1 MNNNDVKNQQVQSVP
16 LAIVGIGCMFP
27 DAENSGAFWTNIKT
41 GKDSIT
47 DVPASHWQ
55 ADDYYNQ
62 DPKAADKVYAKMGG
76 FLSPVQFNPMDYG
89 ILPNALEAID
99 TSQLLSLL
107 TVEQAL
113 QDSGYLKD
121 REFDRDRVSVV
132 LGVTGALELVIPL
145 GARLGHPRWKEALA
159 DAGVPD
165 EVAADVLA
173 RISDSYVPWQENSFP
188 GLLGNVVAGRIS
200 KHFNLGGTNCVV
212 DAACGSSLSALNLA
226 ALELAAGRT
235 DMVITGGVDTFN
247 DIFMYTCFSKTPALS
262 PSGHA
267 RPYSADSDGTTLGE
281 GLGVV
286 VLKRLADAERDG
298 DKIYAVVKGVG
309 SSSDGK
315 GSAIYEPDAKGQAKA
330 LRRAYA
336 QAEVDPRT
344 VGLIEGHGTGTRVGD
359 AIEVSAIQEVFGPAD
374 TPWCALGSV
383 KSQIGHTKAAAG
395 SAGLIKA
402 ALALYH
408 KVLPPTIKVSEPH
421 ESLLNDTSPLYV
433 NTECRPWPAADHPRR
448 AGISA
453 LGFGG
458 SNFHCLLEE
467 HDANKQVV
475 DWSGDVQILP
485 FSGHDVASIKNAVQ
499 SFPATGSWHSIRVA
513 ADSLRQR
520 FDCRAEKRLVLV
532 IDRSMTD
539 IKGQLQNVINLLERN
554 QDKDQWDMPDG
565 TCFSGRPLNGKV
577 AVLFPG
583 QGAQYPGM
591 LKDLALAF
599 PQFFEVLNTADQC
612 FSGSDQPQGAL
623 AQLLYPRPAFY
634 TNAGQDAINALQKT
648 EHAQP
653 ALGTVSLGA
662 LRVLQVLGLEAEGF
676 AGHSYGE
683 LTALCAAGVISSE
696 DLFKLSKL
704 RGQLMAA
711 GEGDRG
717 SMLAVSAPLADIEN
731 LLKAENLNLVL
742 ANRNTP
748 GQGVLSGA
756 TGEIKKA
763 VELLKSRGIT
773 CKELTVSAA
782 FHSSLVADAASPFAE
797 ELKQTSFNQAQAK
810 VFSNTSGEAYPEAP
824 DDMVELLSRQLP
836 SPVDFVKEVHSM
848 YADGAR
854 YFVEIGP
861 GGRLTGMVKA
871 ILDGEDFE
879 AVALDSSNGRRPAM
893 QDLARLLARLS
904 ALGFSLELSQWDRG
918 YAARYATDEKKKPG
932 LVVELC
938 GANYFKKPAKRPARP
953 QQAVAA
959 PVAKPEAGS
968 IAQAAVS
975 KNNAQPVASVT
986 QAAVSGPQAV
996 KPVINNASLQE
1007 ALRMTTESMQALQSL
1022 QDQTA
1027 KLHQQF
1033 LSGQQSATQSFM
1045 QLIQQQQ
1052 TLLQGG
1058 GATAKVTAVIPEPAP
1073 VAVQAVPPTPAV
1085 EPTPV
1090 EAPSEPVMTSVA
1102 TSAPASVAPVAAVSV
1117 APQLLAII
1125 AEKTGY
1131 PQEMLELDMALDSD
1145 LGIDSIKRVEILSS
1159 LQEKLPQ
1166 APVIKPEDLGRLQTL
1181 GQIVQYIEQEMP
1193 ESNASQSTDMASHST
1208 VDRAGIESTLLGV
1221 IAEKTGYPVEML
1233 ELGMALDSDLGIDSI
1248 KRVEILSA
1256 LQEQMP
1262 ELPAVKPEDL
1272 GVLQT
1277 LGQIVEHLCAN
1288 APAAE
1293 VVTSDSSNGVDRQ
1306 VVTST
1311 LLGVIAEKTGY
1322 PVEMLELD
1330 MALDSD
1336 LGIDSIKRVEIL
1348 SALQE
1353 QLPGLPAV
1361 KPEDLG
1367 VLQTLGQIVEHLC
1380 AGVAVGTATVAGA
1393 AAGVDKGMI
1402 TSTLLAIIADKTG
1415 YPVDMLELG
1424 MALDSDLGIDSI
1436 KRVEILSAL
1445 QEQLPHLPA
1454 VKPEDLGVLQTLG
1467 QIVDH
1472 LCAGQA
1478 DGPQGQNP
1486 SGNGPLSRSE
1496 VTATLLA
1503 VIADK
1508 TGYPVDML
1516 ELGMALDTD
1525 LGIDSIKRV
1534 EILSALQEQM
1544 PELPAVKPEDLGV
1557 LQTLGQIVDH
1567 LCAGK
1572 QAPVPAESP
1581 QLGAVPRDQVAETL
1595 LAVIADKTGYP
1606 VEMLELGMAL
1616 DTDLGIDS
1624 IKRVEILSALQEQ
1637 LPGVPAIKPEHLG
1650 TLQTVAQIVDF
1661 LSSVSGNDQPE
1672 EQESEHAA
1680 VTGKGIKRQYLAAVT
1695 LPKGREKKDFQ
1706 FAPGSQI
1713 WITDDGSALSDAIC
1727 QQLTAHQLIPRKINV
1742 SQLEDL
1748 EVPHYLSGLVLLA
1761 PLKGTT
1767 DAFLK
1772 HSFSLLQKT
1781 LPALDAAAGQGGAVL
1796 TTVSRING
1804 SFGVENGRQIG
1815 DSLSGGLAGLC
1826 KTAALEW
1833 PALHCKALD
1842 IAVGMEIQPTAE
1854 NIAQEMFSGGPIE
1867 VGVTT
1872 QGLKSLELVTEA
1884 LGDIEPSLPIQ
1895 DDDLIVISGGARG
1908 VTAEVAI
1915 ALARA
1920 SKATLL
1926 LLGRSQMPGD
1936 EPAWLASLNDE
1947 AAIKKAIIA
1956 NADQPLKPKDV
1967 ATAYQR
1973 ICAERE
1979 IRSTLD
1985 RILRAGGTPLYRSV
1999 DLRNSNAC
2007 KSVIAEVSA
2016 QYGPVRGLVHGAGVL
2031 ADKLILEKTLDQ
2043 FDYVYDTKITG
2054 LRNLFEVVDPRQL
2067 KFIALF
2073 SSSTGRF
2080 GRIGQVDYA
2089 VANEVLNKFAAE
2101 QAEELNNCRIVSL
2114 NWGPW
2119 DGGMVTP
2126 ELKKV
2131 FAREG
2136 IDVID
2141 LEAGA
2146 NYLVQE
2152 LSNASGP
2159 VELVISGCD
2168 ENEQIVP
2175 EKTDAQTNLY
2185 VSKAFDLELSIDQFP
2200 FMTSHVI
2207 DGKAVLPM
2215 AVIVEWLA
2223 HGAIHNNPG
2232 LRFQGFNDLRVLK
2245 GVILDADS
2253 NYTIQVMTGKAIK
2266 SDGVHIIP
2274 VEISG
2279 ILPGGRTVP
2288 HARARIQLAQGLPAA
2303 QSPMA
2308 KQDLAAYRHS
2318 AEEVYH
2324 IDQLFHGRDFQGI
2337 KQVGGCSAQGIT
2349 IMAAAAPR
2357 PAEWIAQPLRSSWF
2371 ADPLILDSSFQS
2383 LILWSFDQYQ
2393 AGSLP
2398 VFAAR
2403 YRQYRDQFPE
2413 QGVEIRVKVTEQSNH
2428 SAHACIDF
2436 VDPRDE
2442 TLVARMDNYECVIDP
2457 SLNKT
2462 FQRNKLTGVA

>member
-1 MNNNDVKNQQVQSVP
+1 MNNNEVKNQQGQSVP
-16 LAIVGIGCMFP
+16 LAIVGVGCMFP
-27 DAENSGAFWTNIKT
+27 DAKDTGTFWTNIKT
-41 GKDSIT
+41 GKDSIRE
-47 DVPASHWQ
+47 VPSSHWNSE
-55 ADDYYNQ
+55 DYFNQ
-62 DPKAADKVYAKMGG
+62 DPKAADRVYAKMGG
-76 FLSPVQFNPMDYG
+76 FLSPVEFNPMDYG

-113 QDSGYLKD
+113 KDSGYLAE
-121 REFDRDRVSVV
+121 REFDRDRVSVI

-159 DAGVPD
+159 DAGVPA
-165 EVAADVLA
+165 EVAEDVLQ

-286 VLKRLADAERDG
+286 VLKRLADAEQAG
-298 DKIYAVVKGVG
+298 DKIYAVIKGVG
-309 SSSDGK
+309 ASSDGK

-330 LRRAYA
+330 LRRAYE
-336 QAEVDPRT
+336 QAGIEPQT

-359 AIEVSAIQEVFGPAD
+359 AIEVSAIQEVFGPAEK
-374 TPWCALGSV
+374 PWCALGSV

-408 KVLPPTIKVSEPH
+408 KILPPTIKVSEPH
-421 ESLLNDTSPLYV
+421 ESLLGETSPLYV

-467 HDANKQVV
+467 HLSEKQVI
-475 DWSGDVQILP
+475 DWNGDVQVLP
-485 FSGHDVASIKNAVQ
+485 FSGPDIASLKAAVQ
-499 SFPATGSWHSIRVA
+499 AFPASSSWHEVRIA
-513 ADSLRQR
+513 ADNLRQG
-520 FDCRAEKRLVLV
+520 FDRLGAKRLVV
-532 IDRSMTD
+532 IIDSSMPD
-539 IKGQLQNVINLLERN
+539 VSGHLQNVVKLLERN
-554 QDKDQWDMPDG
+554 QDKEQWDMPDG
-565 TCFSGRPLNGKV
+565 TCFSGQPLNGEV

-591 LKDLALAF
+591 LKDLALTF
-599 PQFFEVLNTADQC
+599 PKFFAVLNAADRC
-612 FSGSDQPQGAL
+612 FSGAGEEHGVL
-623 AQLLYPRPAFY
+623 AQILYPRPAFSEQAAL
-634 TNAGQDAINALQKT
+634 NASAALQQT
-648 EHAQP
+648 ENAQP

-662 LRVLQVLGLEAEGF
+662 LKVLQDMGLTADAY

-683 LTALCAAGVISSE
+683 LTALCAAGVISNE

-711 GEGDRG
+711 GDGDRG
-717 SMLAVSAPLADIEN
+717 SMLAVSAPLAEIED
-731 LLKAENLNLVL
+731 LLKTENLNLVL

-756 TGEIKKA
+756 TAEIKKA
-763 VELLKSRGIT
+763 GELLKSRNIT
-773 CKELTVSAA
+773 CKQLTVSAA
-782 FHSSLVADAASPFAE
+782 FHSSLVADAASPFAAE
-797 ELKQTSFNQAQAK
+797 IQQTPFAEPQAK
-810 VFSNTSGEAYPEAP
+810 VFSNTSGEVYPDSPEA
-824 DDMVELLSRQLP
+824 MVDLLSRQLP
-836 SPVDFVKEVHSM
+836 SPVDFVKEIHSM
-848 YADGAR
+848 YAAGAR

-861 GGRLTGMVKA
+861 GARLTGMVKA
-871 ILDGEDFE
+871 ILDGETFD
-879 AVALDSSNGRRPAM
+879 AVALDSSNGKRSAI
-893 QDLARLLARLS
+893 QDLARLLAKLA
-904 ALGFSLELSQWDRG
+904 ALGIKLELGNWDAG
-918 YAARYATDEKKKPG
+918 YAARFATEGKKKPG

-953 QQAVAA
+953 QQAVVAPAMKDVPKPVAAQTSPPKAPVPVA
-959 PVAKPEAGS
+959 PVAKSAIS
-968 IAQAAVS
+968 
-975 KNNAQPVASVT
+975 
-986 QAAVSGPQAV
+986 
-996 KPVINNASLQE
+996 NASLQD

-1033 LSGQQSATQSFM
+1033 LAGQQSATQSFM

-1052 TLLQGG
+1052 ALLQGNAPVNSAAAPVVNAAVP
-1058 GATAKVTAVIPEPAP
+1058 ATAP
-1073 VAVQAVPPTPAV
+1073 AVPQG
-1085 EPTPV
+1085 
-1090 EAPSEPVMTSVA
+1090 
-1102 TSAPASVAPVAAVSV
+1102 APASVVAAPRVIAVESQPPVPSVSVAPVFPPAISV

-1131 PQEMLELDMALDSD
+1131 PVEMLELDMALDSD
-1145 LGIDSIKRVEILSS
+1145 LGIDSIKRVEILSA
-1159 LQEKLPQ
+1159 LQENLPQ

-1181 GQIVQYIEQEMP
+1181 GQIVQHIEQEMP
-1193 ESNASQSTDMASHST
+1193 AEGTVAVAPAGAGSS
-1208 VDRAGIESTLLGV
+1208 VDRAAISATLLGV
-1221 IAEKTGYPVEML
+1221 IADKTGYPVDML

-1277 LGQIVEHLCAN
+1277 LGQIVDHLCAN
-1288 APAAE
+1288 APVATAAPSNSSVGPDPG
-1293 VVTSDSSNGVDRQ
+1293 VVA
-1306 VVTST
+1306 ST

-1322 PVEMLELD
+1322 PAEMLELE

-1353 QLPGLPAV
+1353 KMP
-1361 KPEDLG
+1361 D
-1367 VLQTLGQIVEHLC
+1367 
-1380 AGVAVGTATVAGA
+1380 
-1393 AAGVDKGMI
+1393 
-1402 TSTLLAIIADKTG
+1402 
-1415 YPVDMLELG
+1415 
-1424 MALDSDLGIDSI
+1424 
-1436 KRVEILSAL
+1436 
-1445 QEQLPHLPA
+1445 LPA

-1472 LCAGQA
+1472 LCAGLIVTSAGAASAVAVVDKAMVTNTLLNIIA
-1478 DGPQGQNP
+1478 DKTGYPVEMLELGMALDTDLGIDSIKRVEILSALQEKLPELPTVKPEDLAVLQTLGQIVEHLCAGQITNTQTQM
-1486 SGNGPLSRSE
+1486 NGGSKHLSRE
-1496 VTATLLA
+1496 QVTATLLS

-1508 TGYPVDML
+1508 TGYPVEML

-1572 QAPVPAESP
+1572 QETVSPEAP
-1581 QLGAVPRDQVAETL
+1581 QMGIVPRDQVAQTL
-1595 LAVIADKTGYP
+1595 LSVIADKTGYP
-1606 VEMLELGMAL
+1606 VEMLELEMAL

-1661 LSSVSGNDQPE
+1661 LSSVSGNEQPA
-1672 EQESEHAA
+1672 EQVSEHAA
-1680 VTGKGIKRQYLAAVT
+1680 ATGKGIKRQFLTAVT

-1727 QQLTAHQLIPRKINV
+1727 QQLTAHQLIPRKVNLE
-1742 SQLEDL
+1742 QLEEL
-1748 EVPHYLSGLVLLA
+1748 EVPAYLSGLVLLA

-1767 DAFLK
+1767 DVFLK
-1772 HSFSLLQKT
+1772 NSFCLLQKS

-1804 SFGVENGRQIG
+1804 TFGVETGRQIG

-1833 PALHCKALD
+1833 PSLHCKALD
-1842 IAVGMEIQPTAE
+1842 IAVGMEIQSTAE
-1854 NIAQEMFSGGPIE
+1854 SIAQEMFSSGPVE

-1872 QGLKSLELVTEA
+1872 QGLKTLELVTEA
-1884 LGDIEPSLPIQ
+1884 LDSVESSVPVNE
-1895 DDDLIVISGGARG
+1895 DDLVVISGGARG
-1908 VTAEVAI
+1908 VTAEVAV
-1915 ALARA
+1915 ALARET
-1920 SKATLL
+1920 KATLL
-1926 LLGRSQMPGD
+1926 LLGRSQLPGD
-1936 EPAWLASLNDE
+1936 EPAWLASLSDE
-1947 AAIKKAIIA
+1947 AAIKKGIIA
-1956 NADQPLKPKDV
+1956 HADHPLKPKDI

-1985 RILRAGGTPLYRSV
+1985 RILRAGGTPVYRSV
-1999 DLRNSNAC
+1999 DLRNSTAC
-2007 KSVIAEVSA
+2007 KLAIDEVVG

-2031 ADKLILEKTLDQ
+2031 ADKLILEKTTEQ

-2054 LRNLFEVVDPRQL
+2054 LRHLFENIDRQQL
-2067 KFIALF
+2067 KFMALF

-2089 VANEVLNKFAAE
+2089 VANEVLNKFAASA
-2101 QAEELNNCRIVSL
+2101 AEELKDCRIVSL

-2146 NYLVQE
+2146 NYLVRE
-2152 LSNASGP
+2152 LSTASGP

-2168 ENEQIVP
+2168 ENEQESH
-2175 EKTDAQTNLY
+2175 EKSDSQANLY
-2185 VSKAFDLELSIDQFP
+2185 VSKAFDLDLSIDQFP
-2200 FMTSHVI
+2200 FLKSHVI

-2245 GVILDADS
+2245 GVILDAERT
-2253 NYTIQVMTGKAIK
+2253 YTIQVMTGKAIK
-2266 SDGVHIIP
+2266 SDGVHVIP

-2279 ILPGGRTVP
+2279 VLADGRSVP
-2288 HARARIQLAQGLPAA
+2288 HARARIQLAQGLPA
-2303 QSPMA
+2303 QQTPMA
-2308 KQDLAAYRHS
+2308 QPDLAAYRHS
-2318 AEEVYH
+2318 SEDIYN
-2324 IDQLFHGRDFQGI
+2324 INQLFHGRDFQGI
-2337 KQVGGCSAQGIT
+2337 KQVNGCSAQGIS
-2349 IMAAAAPR
+2349 ILAAAAPR
-2357 PAEWIAQPLRSSWF
+2357 PAEWIEQPLRSSWF

-2403 YRQYRDQFPE
+2403 YRQYREQFPVH
-2413 QGVEIRVKVTEQSNH
+2413 GVEIRVKVTEQTSH
-2428 SAHACIDF
+2428 GAHACIDF
-2436 VDPRDE
+2436 VDPEDG
-2442 TLVARMDNYECVIDP
+2442 TLVARMDNYECVIDS

>member
-1 MNNNDVKNQQVQSVP
+1 MNNNEVKNQQVQSVP

-55 ADDYYNQ
+55 SDDYYNQ
-62 DPKAADKVYAKMGG
+62 DPKAADQVYAKMGG

-359 AIEVSAIQEVFGPAD
+359 AIEVSAIQEVFGPAE

-408 KVLPPTIKVSEPH
+408 KILPPTIKVSEPH
-421 ESLLNDTSPLYV
+421 ESLLKETSPLYV

-467 HDANKQVV
+467 HDADKQIV

-499 SFPATGSWHSIRVA
+499 AFPATGSWHSIRIA

-520 FDCRAEKRLVLV
+520 FDCQAEKRLVLV

-539 IKGQLQNVINLLERN
+539 IKGQLQNVVNLLERN
-554 QDKDQWDMPDG
+554 QDKDLWDMPDG

-634 TNAGQDAINALQKT
+634 ANAAQDAINALQKT

-662 LRVLQVLGLEAEGF
+662 LRVLQLLGLKAEGF

-756 TGEIKKA
+756 TEEIKKA

-810 VFSNTSGEAYPEAP
+810 VFSNTSGDAYPEAP

-861 GGRLTGMVKA
+861 GGRLAGMVKA

-904 ALGFSLELSQWDRG
+904 ALGFNLELSQWDSG

-959 PVAKPEAGS
+959 PVPKPEAGS
-968 IAQAAVS
+968 VAQVAVS
-975 KNNAQPVASVT
+975 KPNARPVASVT
-986 QAAVSGPQAV
+986 KAAAPVPQAA
-996 KPVINNASLQE
+996 KPVVNNASLQE

-1058 GATAKVTAVIPEPAP
+1058 GAVANVSAVIPEPAP

-1085 EPTPV
+1085 ETTSV
-1090 EAPSEPVMTSVA
+1090 VATSEPVMAPVA
-1102 TSAPASVAPVAAVSV
+1102 TPAPASVAPVAAVSV

-1166 APVIKPEDLGRLQTL
+1166 APVIKPEDLGQLQTL

-1193 ESNASQSTDMASHST
+1193 ESTVSKSTDTASNST

-1293 VVTSDSSNGVDRQ
+1293 VVMSDSSSGVDRQ

-1322 PVEMLELD
+1322 PVEMLELE

-1353 QLPGLPAV
+1353 QLP
-1361 KPEDLG
+1361 E
-1367 VLQTLGQIVEHLC
+1367 
-1380 AGVAVGTATVAGA
+1380 
-1393 AAGVDKGMI
+1393 
-1402 TSTLLAIIADKTG
+1402 
-1415 YPVDMLELG
+1415 
-1424 MALDSDLGIDSI
+1424 
-1436 KRVEILSAL
+1436 
-1445 QEQLPHLPA
+1445 LPA

-1478 DGPQGQNP
+1478 GVPQGQNP
-1486 SGNGPLSRSE
+1486 SSNGQLSRSE

-1572 QAPVPAESP
+1572 QETASSESP
-1581 QLGAVPRDQVAETL
+1581 QLGVVARDQVAETL

-1680 VTGKGIKRQYLAAVT
+1680 VIGKGIKRQYLTAVT

-1742 SQLEDL
+1742 SQLDDL

-1767 DAFLK
+1767 DTFLK

-1804 SFGVENGRQIG
+1804 SFGVESGRQIG

-1884 LGDIEPSLPIQ
+1884 IGDIEPSFPIQ
-1895 DDDLIVISGGARG
+1895 DDDLVIISGGARG

-1920 SKATLL
+1920 TKATLL
-1926 LLGRSQMPGD
+1926 LLGRSQVPGD
-1936 EPAWLASLNDE
+1936 EPAWLASLSDE

-2031 ADKLILEKTLDQ
+2031 ADKLILEKTLEQ

-2054 LRNLFEVVDPRQL
+2054 LRNLFEVIDPRQL

-2101 QAEELNNCRIVSL
+2101 QAEELKDCRIVSL

-2146 NYLVQE
+2146 NYLVRE

-2175 EKTDAQTNLY
+2175 EKSDTQTNLY

-2245 GVILDADS
+2245 GVILEADS

-2279 ILPGGRTVP
+2279 ILPDGRTVP
-2288 HARARIQLAQGLPAA
+2288 HARARIQLAQGLPVA

-2308 KQDLAAYRHS
+2308 KQELAAYRHS
-2318 AEEVYH
+2318 AEEVYR

-2337 KQVGGCSAQGIT
+2337 KQVEGCSAQGIN
-2349 IMAAAAPR
+2349 IVAAAAPR

-2403 YRQYRDQFPE
+2403 YRQYRDQFPD

-2428 SAHACIDF
+2428 NAHACIDF
-2436 VDPRDE
+2436 VDPQDE
-2442 TLVARMDNYECVIDP
+2442 TLVARMENYECVIDP

>member
-27 DAENSGAFWTNIKT
+27 EAENAAAFWTNIKT
-41 GKDSIT
+41 GKDSIC
-47 DVPASHWQ
+47 DVPSSHWQ

-62 DPKAADKVYAKMGG
+62 DPKAQDQVYAKMGG
-76 FLSPVQFNPMDYG
+76 FLSPVEFNPMDYG
-89 ILPNALEAID
+89 ILPNAIEAID

-113 QDSGYLKD
+113 KDSGYLKE
-121 REFDRDRVSVV
+121 REFDRDRVSVI

-165 EVAADVLA
+165 DVAADVLA

-212 DAACGSSLSALNLA
+212 DAACGSSLSAVNLA

-309 SSSDGK
+309 SSSDGS
-315 GSAIYEPDAKGQAKA
+315 GSAIYEPNAKGQAKA
-330 LRRAYA
+330 LRRAYE
-336 QAEVDPRT
+336 QANVDPRT
-344 VGLIEGHGTGTRVGD
+344 IGLIEGHGTGTRVGD
-359 AIEVSAIQEVFGPAD
+359 AIEVSAIQEVFGPAE

-408 KVLPPTIKVSEPH
+408 KTLPPTIKVSEPH
-421 ESLLNDTSPLYV
+421 ESLLAATSPLYV
-433 NTECRPWPAADHPRR
+433 NTECRPWLAAPDHPRR

-467 HDANKQVV
+467 HSTPKKVI
-475 DWSGDVQILP
+475 DWNGDVQIAP
-485 FSGHDVASIKNAVQ
+485 FCGSDIASLKAAVQ
-499 SFPATGSWHSIRVA
+499 SFPAAGSWHEIRVA
-513 ADSLRQR
+513 ADQLRYG
-520 FDCRAEKRLVLV
+520 FDSGAARRLVLV
-532 IDRSMTD
+532 LDPSVADVKT
-539 IKGQLQNVINLLERN
+539 QVQNVLSMLDRN
-554 QDKDQWDMPDG
+554 HDQLQWDMPDG
-565 TCFSGRPLNGKV
+565 TTFSGTATHGKI

-591 LKDLALAF
+591 LRDLALTF
-599 PQFFEVLNTADQC
+599 PQFFDVLLEADQQ
-612 FSGSDQPQGAL
+612 FSSTEDRVGEL
-623 AQLLYPRPAFY
+623 AELLYPRPKF
-634 TNAGQDAINALQKT
+634 NASFAKDAVAALQKT
-648 EHAQP
+648 ENAQP

-662 LRVLQVLGLEAEGF
+662 FRVLQSFGF
-676 AGHSYGE
+676 CGDAYAGHSYGE
-683 LTALCAAGVISSE
+683 LTALCAAGVIGSR
-696 DLFKLSKL
+696 DLFRLSKL

-711 GEGDRG
+711 GSGDRG
-717 SMLAVSAPLADIEN
+717 SMLAVSAPLADIEA
-731 LLKAENLNLVL
+731 LLKSEKFDLLL
-742 ANRNTP
+742 ANRNMPT
-748 GQGVLSGA
+748 QGVLSGA
-756 TGEIKKA
+756 TEEIIRA
-763 VELLKSRGIT
+763 EQTLKGRGIN
-773 CKELTVSAA
+773 CKKLTVSAA
-782 FHSSLVADAASPFAE
+782 FHSALVADAAMPFAA
-797 ELKQTSFNQAQAK
+797 ELKETVFSAANSK
-810 VFSNTSGEAYPEAP
+810 VYSNTSGEAYPEKP
-824 DDMVELLSRQLP
+824 DAMVDLLSRQLP

-861 GGRLTGMVKA
+861 GARLTGMVKA
-871 ILDGEDFE
+871 ILDGETF
-879 AVALDSSNGRRPAM
+879 ATVALDSSNGRRSALH
-893 QDLARLLARLS
+893 DLARFIAKLS
-904 ALGFSLELSQWDRG
+904 ALGMQLDLSAWDGG
-918 YAARYATDEKKKPG
+918 YAASMTAETKKKPG
-932 LVVELC
+932 LTVELS

-953 QQAVAA
+953 SQIVTAPAGQPVQAHNGPAATA
-959 PVAKPEAGS
+959 PVVPKQESVKPA
-968 IAQAAVS
+968 ATQVAVS
-975 KNNAQPVASVT
+975 T
-986 QAAVSGPQAV
+986 
-996 KPVINNASLQE
+996 ASLQE
-1007 ALRMTTESMQALQSL
+1007 ALRMTTQSMQALQSL

-1033 LSGQQSATQSFM
+1033 LAGQQSATQSFM
-1045 QLIQQQQ
+1045 QLIEQQQS
-1052 TLLQGG
+1052 LLQGTG
-1058 GATAKVTAVIPEPAP
+1058 QGASPSVPTQPVSPPAASSVTVVEQSLPSAAKVKVPEVKPSVGATAP
-1073 VAVQAVPPTPAV
+1073 VPQ
-1085 EPTPV
+1085 
-1090 EAPSEPVMTSVA
+1090 VA
-1102 TSAPASVAPVAAVSV
+1102 KGTLSV
-1117 APQLLAII
+1117 APQLLDII

-1131 PQEMLELDMALDSD
+1131 PVDMLELEMALDSD
-1145 LGIDSIKRVEILSS
+1145 LGIDSIKRVEILSA

-1166 APVIKPEDLGRLQTL
+1166 APAIRPEDLGQLQTL
-1181 GQIVQYIEQEMP
+1181 GEIVDYLKQGLPDAVPDVHIP
-1193 ESNASQSTDMASHST
+1193 APVSRDG
-1208 VDRAGIESTLLGV
+1208 DRSAVSATLLKV
-1221 IAEKTGYPVEML
+1221 IAEKTGYPVDML
-1233 ELGMALDSDLGIDSI
+1233 ELDMSLDSDLGIDSI

-1262 ELPAVKPEDL
+1262 SLPAVKPEDL

-1277 LGQIVEHLCAN
+1277 LGQIVEHLCVTTPLTGADG
-1288 APAAE
+1288 E
-1293 VVTSDSSNGVDRQ
+1293 VTGATSDVDRST
-1306 VVTST
+1306 VSAT

-1353 QLPGLPAV
+1353 QLPNLPAV

-1367 VLQTLGQIVEHLC
+1367 VLQTLGQIVDHLC
-1380 AGVAVGTATVAGA
+1380 AGVLATTAAGA
-1393 AAGVDKGMI
+1393 GVVASSMADR
-1402 TSTLLAIIADKTG
+1402 TVVTTTLLTVIADKTG

-1445 QEQLPHLPA
+1445 QEQLPDLPA
-1454 VKPEDLGVLQTLG
+1454 VKPEDLGVLQTLEE
-1467 QIVDH
+1467 IINH
-1472 LCAGQA
+1472 LCAGSSVA
-1478 DGPQGQNP
+1478 TTPTAHRSGVGPKQ
-1486 SGNGPLSRSE
+1486 
-1496 VTATLLA
+1496 VTSTLLTI
-1503 VIADK
+1503 IADK

-1516 ELGMALDTD
+1516 EPGMALDSD

-1534 EILSALQEQM
+1534 EILSALQEQL
-1544 PELPAVKPEDLGV
+1544 PELPVVKPEDLAV
-1557 LQTLGQIVDH
+1557 LQTLEQIVDH
-1567 LCAGK
+1567 LCAGHK
-1572 QAPVPAESP
+1572 TAVASITP
-1581 QLGAVPRDQVAETL
+1581 QLGQVPREQVAETL
-1595 LAVIADKTGYP
+1595 LQVIADKTGYP

-1616 DTDLGIDS
+1616 DSDLGIDS
-1624 IKRVEILSALQEQ
+1624 IKRVEILSALQEK

-1661 LSSVSGNDQPE
+1661 LSSVSGTE
-1672 EQESEHAA
+1672 EVAQGEPEHAA
-1680 VTGKGIKRQYLAAVT
+1680 VTGKGIKRQVLSAVT
-1695 LPKGREKKDFQ
+1695 LAKGRGQKTFQ

-1727 QQLTAHQLIPRKINV
+1727 QQLTSHQLIPRKVKVENLDDI
-1742 SQLEDL
+1742 EI
-1748 EVPHYLSGLVLLA
+1748 PGYLSGLVLLA

-1767 DAFLK
+1767 DIFLK
-1772 HSFSLLQKT
+1772 DSFSLLQKV
-1781 LPALDAAAGQGGAVL
+1781 LPALDAAAAQGGAIL
-1796 TTVSRING
+1796 ATVSRMNG
-1804 SFGVENGRQIG
+1804 SFGVEMGRQIG
-1815 DSLSGGLAGLC
+1815 DPLSGGLAGLC
-1826 KTAALEW
+1826 KTTALEW

-1854 NIAQEMFSGGPIE
+1854 TLAQEMFASGPIE

-1872 QGLKSLELVTEA
+1872 QGLKTLDLVTEDA
-1884 LGDIEPSLPIQ
+1884 AITELNVPVNNGDLV
-1895 DDDLIVISGGARG
+1895 VISGGARG
-1908 VTAEVAI
+1908 VTAEVAVS
-1915 ALARA
+1915 LART

-1936 EPAWLASLNDE
+1936 EPSWLASLHDE
-1947 AAIKKAIIA
+1947 AAIKKGIIA
-1956 NADQPLKPKDV
+1956 HADQPLKPRDV
-1967 ATAYQR
+1967 ASAYQR

-1979 IRSTLD
+1979 IRTTLD

-1999 DLRNSNAC
+1999 DLRSSQDC
-2007 KSVIAEVSA
+2007 KSVIADVSA
-2016 QYGPVRGLVHGAGVL
+2016 QYGPVSGVIHGAGVL
-2031 ADKLILEKTLDQ
+2031 ADKLILEKTRDQ
-2043 FDYVYDTKITG
+2043 FDAVYDTKVIG
-2054 LRNLFEVVDPRQL
+2054 LRHLLASVDAEKL
-2067 KFIALF
+2067 KFLALF

-2089 VANEVLNKFAAE
+2089 VANEVLNKFAAQ
-2101 QAEELNNCRIVSL
+2101 QADELKGCRVVSL

-2146 NYLVQE
+2146 NYLMSE
-2152 LSNASGP
+2152 LSQTDGP

-2168 ENEQIVP
+2168 DLQHRAVEP
-2175 EKTDAQTNLY
+2175 EPQANLY
-2185 VSKAFDLELSIDQFP
+2185 VSKAFDLDLSIEQYP
-2200 FMTSHVI
+2200 FLKSHVI

-2215 AVIVEWLA
+2215 AIIVEWLA

-2253 NYTIQVMTGKAIK
+2253 DYTVQVMTGKAIK

-2279 ILPGGRTVP
+2279 VLADGRTVP
-2288 HARARIQLAQGLPAA
+2288 HARARIQLAQSLPAK

-2308 KQDLAAYRHS
+2308 KQDLGEYRHKDG
-2318 AEEVYH
+2318 EVYN

-2337 KQVGGCSAQGIT
+2337 LQVNGCSSQGINVV
-2349 IMAAAAPR
+2349 ASSAPR

-2371 ADPLILDSSFQS
+2371 ADPLVLDSSFQS

-2398 VFAAR
+2398 VYAAR
-2403 YRQYRDQFPE
+2403 YRQYQDNFPQ

-2428 SAHACIDF
+2428 SAHASIDF
-2436 VDPRDE
+2436 VDTQNGR
-2442 TLVARMDNYECVIDP
+2442 LVARMENYECVIDP